1 MANTKKQ
8 TSKKKKTTASSATA
22 AERRERRKQEQ
33 RRKQAVKT
41 LCLIGVYFLVTVL
54 MFLSFYS
61 RLLGGLGDFIKNTF
75 LGLFGGPSYIIPF
88 ALIYSFVYYYV
99 QKKKKG
105 KLTKLYT
112 LGGIFINLSILFQL
126 FAHKSQAVPILIE
139 EFYKEGMAHTGG
151 GVIGGFICEPV
162 KNLISFTGATILFVM
177 IFILLLFLFFNELIF
192 KLIDYIKKEMA
203 ESKKTRKET
212 EKRIEKIKY
221 EESDDG
227 EERRPPSL
235 EKVLVFD
242 DADLTIEDKNVK
254 DEKPD
259 RFDDILASY
268 DMPVQEEGELKCDEN
283 IEMIERTDLEQ
294 ELIYEKEKLDSVLS
308 GENKPDSKSGSEN
321 STVKKSVNKKIEY
334 KFPSVEL
341 LEDNKA
347 GRGSNNLNELKEKAI
362 KLENILESFGVDAK
376 VVNIER
382 GPSITRFELQPKS
395 GVRLSKIQSLQD
407 DIKMNLAASSIRIA
421 PIPGKTVVGVEI
433 PNDKKTAVFIKDI
446 ITTDAFKNH
455 KSKIAFTVG
464 LDNTGNPIV
473 GDLAK
478 MPHVLIAGATGSGK
492 SVCINTL
499 ITSILYKA
507 SPNEVKLIMVDP
519 KVVELG
525 VYNGIPHL
533 LIPVVTDP
541 KKAAGALNWAVMEM
555 ENRYKLFAGA
565 GVRNIEGYN
574 NLAEKSNEEDKK
586 LPQIVII
593 IDELAD
599 LMMVAS
605 KEVEGYI
612 CRLAQ
617 LARAAG
623 MHLVIATQR
632 PSVNVITGLIKA
644 NVPSRI
650 AFAVTSQI
658 DSRTILDMGGAEKL
672 LGKGDMLYFPSGESE
687 PTRVQGS
694 FISDK
699 EVERVVNV
707 VKASSEVEYDAD
719 IMEHMEKEQAFEGDA
734 KSKDEEA
741 LDADEMLP
749 QAIEVFLDT
758 NQASVSLLQRKLKLG
773 YSRAARIVDQMEAR
787 GIVGPSE
794 GSKPRQILITKEQY
808 YEMELNN

>member
-1 MANTKKQ
+1 MATTNKRTTKSKNEAAKKRALKKQ
-8 TSKKKKTTASSATA
+8 KEQKKK
-22 AERRERRKQEQ
+22 
-33 RRKQAVKT
+33 VFKT
-41 LCLIGVYFLVTVL
+41 LGLITLYIVFAVL

-61 RLLGGLGDFIKNTF
+61 MLLSYFGEIIKNTF
-75 LGLFGGPSYIIPF
+75 LGLFGSVSYILPF
-88 ALIYSFVYYYV
+88 GLIYGFIYYFME
-99 QKKKKG
+99 KKRKG
-105 KLTKLYT
+105 NFSKLY
-112 LGGIFINLSILFQL
+112 LLSGIFLNLSIIFEL
-126 FAHKSQAVPILIE
+126 AAYKGQAVPIIIE
-139 EFYKEGMAHTGG
+139 NFFTNGINHIGG
-151 GVIGGFICEPV
+151 GIVGGFIAEPV
-162 KNLISFTGATILFVM
+162 KSLISFTGALILFIVTLM
-177 IFILLLFLFFNELIF
+177 FLLFAFFYEQVLLLSAHIVKTIKERKEQK
-192 KLIDYIKKEMA
+192 KLLEKEEKKNKDKKEEKA
-203 ESKKTRKET
+203 EIKEA
-212 EKRIEKIKY
+212 KPLN
-221 EESDDG
+221 D
-227 EERRPPSL
+227 L
-235 EKVLVFD
+235 ENVLVYD
-242 DADLTIEDKNVK
+242 DDKIPEPETYPDKN
-254 DEKPD
+254 PD
-259 RFDDILASY
+259 RFDEILASY
-268 DMPVQEEGELKCDEN
+268 EMPKAKEDDLN
-283 IEMIERTDLEQ
+283 IEDNIVLIERTELEQ
-294 ELIYEKEKLDSVLS
+294 ELLNEKENLDNILS
-308 GENKPDSKSGSEN
+308 GGKNIPEKEGEPPAKK
-321 STVKKSVNKKIEY
+321 TVNRKIEY

-347 GRGSNNLNELKEKAI
+347 VRTGGVSDLKEKAI
-362 KLENILESFGVDAK
+362 KLENILESFGVDAE
-376 VVNIER
+376 VVNIEK

-395 GVRLSKIQSLQD
+395 GVRISKIQSLSD
-407 DIKMNLAASSIRIA
+407 DIKMNLAAASIRIS
-421 PIPGKTVVGVEI
+421 PIPGKTVIGIEI
-433 PNDKKTAVFIKDI
+433 PNDKTTPVFIKDI
-446 ITTDAFKNH
+446 ITSDTFKEH

-464 LDNTGNPIV
+464 MDITGNPII

-507 SPNEVKLIMVDP
+507 TPNEVKLIMIDP

-555 ENRYKLFAGA
+555 ENRYKLFAQA

-574 NLAEKSNEEDKK
+574 SLCEKNNDEDGK

-605 KEVEGYI
+605 KEVESYI
-612 CRLAQ
+612 CRIAQ

-658 DSRTILDMGGAEKL
+658 DSRTILDMSGAEKL
-672 LGKGDMLYFPSGESE
+672 LGKGDMLYYPQGESK
-687 PTRVQGS
+687 PMRVQGS
-694 FISDK
+694 LIVDK

-707 VKASSEVEYDAD
+707 VKANSEVVYNED
-719 IMEHMEKEQAFEGDA
+719 ILEHLEKEQTFEGDT
-734 KSKDEEA
+734 KSREEEA

-749 QAIEVFLDT
+749 QAIEVILDN

-773 YSRAARIVDQMEAR
+773 YSRAARIVDQMEER

-808 YEMELNN
+808 YEMEINSMRN

>member
-1 MANTKKQ
+1 MRKIIKMILIVIVLSLIMQPVNALELNCKYTYRSG
-8 TSKKKKTTASSATA
+8 SKS
-22 AERRERRKQEQ
+22 EN
-33 RRKQAVKT
+33 VKT
-41 LCLIGVYFLVTVL
+41 LQEMLNEKENLDNL
-54 MFLSFYS
+54 LS
-61 RLLGGLGDFIKNTF
+61 GGKNI
-75 LGLFGGPSYIIPF
+75 L
-88 ALIYSFVYYYV
+88 
-99 QKKKKG
+99 KK
-105 KLTKLYT
+105 
-112 LGGIFINLSILFQL
+112 
-126 FAHKSQAVPILIE
+126 
-139 EFYKEGMAHTGG
+139 
-151 GVIGGFICEPV
+151 
-162 KNLISFTGATILFVM
+162 
-177 IFILLLFLFFNELIF
+177 
-192 KLIDYIKKEMA
+192 
-203 ESKKTRKET
+203 
-212 EKRIEKIKY
+212 
-221 EESDDG
+221 
-227 EERRPPSL
+227 
-235 EKVLVFD
+235 
-242 DADLTIEDKNVK
+242 
-254 DEKPD
+254 
-259 RFDDILASY
+259 
-268 DMPVQEEGELKCDEN
+268 EGEL
-283 IEMIERTDLEQ
+283 
-294 ELIYEKEKLDSVLS
+294 
-308 GENKPDSKSGSEN
+308 PA
-321 STVKKSVNKKIEY
+321 KKSINKKIEY

-341 LEDNKA
+341 LEDNKSV
-347 GRGSNNLNELKEKAI
+347 RGGGVSDLKEKAI
-362 KLENILESFGVDAK
+362 KLENILESFGVDAE
-376 VVNIER
+376 VVNIEK

-395 GVRLSKIQSLQD
+395 GVRISKIQSLQD
-407 DIKMNLAASSIRIA
+407 DIKMNLAATSIRIS
-421 PIPGKTVVGVEI
+421 PIPGKTVVGIEI
-433 PNDKKTAVFIKDI
+433 PNDKTTPVFIKDI
-446 ITTDAFKNH
+446 ITSDEFKEH

-464 LDNTGNPIV
+464 MDITGNPII

-507 SPNEVKLIMVDP
+507 TPNEVKLIMVDP

-525 VYNGIPHL
+525 IYNGIPHL

-555 ENRYKLFAGA
+555 ENRYKLFAQS

-574 NLAEKSNEEDKK
+574 ALCEKNNDEEGK

-612 CRLAQ
+612 CRIAQ

-672 LGKGDMLYFPSGESE
+672 LGKGDMLYYPAGESK
-687 PTRVQGS
+687 PMRVQGS
-694 FISDK
+694 LIVDK

-707 VKASSEVEYDAD
+707 VKANSQVEYDED
-719 IMEHMEKEQAFEGDA
+719 ILEHLEKEQTFEGDT
-734 KSKDEEA
+734 KSREEEA

-749 QAIEVFLDT
+749 QAIEVILDN

-773 YSRAARIVDQMEAR
+773 YSRAARIVDQMEER